1 MTGDE
6 REEERGPQDH
16 ETEAQEREVEELQLA
31 DDDERLPWLES
42 ADYEDEDE
50 GVDTSRILGFVLL
63 GLIALALLIGGIWW
77 ATNRGPNP
85 ELVADGSTIEAPEG
99 DYKEKPADAGGREV
113 EGTGD
118 TSFAVGEGRTREG
131 RLAESK
137 PTRIDAKPSASS
149 EDNAATSETAA
160 ASGGVGVQVGAYSTE
175 ATAQAGWTKLQRQT
189 DALSGFKYRIV
200 KGEADIGTVYRL
212 QAVAGDRA
220 AANQLCSALKADGV
234 ACQVK

>member
-6 REEERGPQDH
+6 REEERGPEDH
-16 ETEAQEREVEELQLA
+16 ETEAQESEVEELQLA

-85 ELVADGSTIEAPEG
+85 ELIADGSTIEAPEG

-118 TSFAVGEGRTREG
+118 TSFAVGEGQTREG

-137 PTRIDAKPSASS
+137 PTKIAAKPSSS
-149 EDNAATSETAA
+149 PEDDAATAETAA
-160 ASGGVGVQVGAYSTE
+160 AGGGVGVQVGAYSTE

>member
-6 REEERGPQDH
+6 REEERGPEGH
-16 ETEAQEREVEELQLA
+16 ETEAQESEVEELQLA

-42 ADYEDEDE
+42 ADYEDEEE
-50 GVDTSRILGFVLL
+50 GVDTARILGFVLL

-85 ELVADGSTIEAPEG
+85 ELVADGSTIEAPAG
-99 DYKEKPADAGGREV
+99 DYKERPADAGGREV

-118 TSFAVGEGRTREG
+118 TSFAVGEGQTREG
-131 RLAESK
+131 RLAE
-137 PTRIDAKPSASS
+137 AKPVKVDTKPSVSP
-149 EDNAATSETAA
+149 ENNATTSETAA

-200 KGEADIGTVYRL
+200 KGEADIGTVFRL

-220 AANQLCSALKADGV
+220 AANQLCSALKSDGV